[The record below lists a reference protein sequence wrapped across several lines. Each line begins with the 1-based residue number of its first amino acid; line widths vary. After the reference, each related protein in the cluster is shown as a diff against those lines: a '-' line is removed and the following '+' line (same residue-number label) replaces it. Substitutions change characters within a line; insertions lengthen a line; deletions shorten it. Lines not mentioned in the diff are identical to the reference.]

1 MTDGPP
7 ADGWLGSR
15 IVVVGPSCSGKSTL
29 GALLADR
36 LGLPFIELDALFWRE
51 NWTRPADEE
60 FCALLRGAHSGDGWV
75 SAGNYLR
82 QTGHITWPLADTI
95 IWLDVGLATTSWR
108 VLRRSWRRWRSGE
121 LLWGVCRE
129 NFWRQL
135 ALWDP
140 NQSLIR
146 YNMSRRARNRE
157 LFERAAREAEAAG
170 KRFLRLRSRDEIA
183 RLLASVGGQGRA
195 DAPTGP

>member
-1 MTDGPP
+1 MTAQP
-7 ADGWLGSR
+7 ATTNALGSR
-15 IVVVGPSCSGKSTL
+15 IVIVGPSCSGKSTL
-29 GALLADR
+29 GAALADR
-36 LGLPFIELDALFWRE
+36 LSLPFIELDALFWRE

-60 FCALLRGAHSGDGWV
+60 FCALLRGAHSGEGWV

-82 QTGHITWPLADTI
+82 QTVPGTWPLADTI

-157 LFERAAREAEAAG
+157 LCERAAREAEAAG

-183 RLLASVGGQGRA
+183 RLFASVGGLGRA